1 MPLLLQQNAV
11 KQLFDISLLFKRMYM
26 KMWRSKIFIGFILMI
41 ASTVTAVAQCAI
53 CTKTAEQL
61 GEGPAKGL
69 NAGILY
75 LDATPFLI
83 IGYIGY
89 RWFQSEKEKN
99 KLDAQQ
105 SEQRQL

>member
-1 MPLLLQQNAV
+1 
-11 KQLFDISLLFKRMYM
+11 M
-26 KMWRSKIFIGFILMI
+26 KMWRSKIFLGLVFII
-41 ASTVTAVAQCAI
+41 VCTATAVAQCSI

-75 LDATPFLI
+75 LAATPFLI

-105 SEQRQL
+105 SEQSQL

>member
-1 MPLLLQQNAV
+1 
-11 KQLFDISLLFKRMYM
+11 M
-26 KMWRSKIFIGFILMI
+26 KMWRRKIFLGLFFIL
-41 ASTVTAVAQCAI
+41 ANTATAVAQCSI

-75 LDATPFLI
+75 LAATPFLI

-89 RWFQSEKEKN
+89 RWFQSEKEKE
-99 KLDAQQ
+99 KLDAQNREQ
-105 SEQRQL
+105 SQL